1 MRDGQRTLLAKRLRR
16 AMTPA
21 EQVLRRHLRARQR
34 CNLKFRRQ
42 HPIGP
47 FIVDFVSLEPALV
60 IEVGG
65 GQHNGS
71 QSDAA
76 RDHYLRRR
84 GFEVLRFWN
93 TRCYRIRTPSA
104 GSWMHGSREG
114 MYAWIESCVRGPFAP
129 TQPSPARGGGLQTPG
144 LKAQA

>member
-93 TRCYRIRTPSA
+93 TEVLSNPDAVCRVVD
-104 GSWMHGSREG
+104 
-114 MYAWIESCVRGPFAP
+114 AWIEGGDVRMD
-129 TQPSPARGGGLQTPG
+129 
-144 LKAQA
+144 